1 MDKSKSKVADSADA
15 PVIDTGADQPK
26 VSLGPLGQF
35 FMRRAQFFEQE
46 AADMAIQ
53 LERLAQ
59 SAKE

>member
-26 VSLGPLGQF
+26 VSLGPLGQYF
-35 FMRRAQFFEQE
+35 KRRSEFFESE
-46 AADMAIQ
+46 ALSFAIQ